1 MTQQGNT
8 PGMESATET
17 IARIFSD
24 DPSGVGSEIAG
35 LSARYE
41 RINEAVFD
49 PPAQTRRIAV
59 ANQKGGVGK
68 TSTAVNVA
76 AALALAGMRVLAG
89 KRLHRAWRQAQLG
102 RPVRL

>member
-1 MTQQGNT
+1 
-8 PGMESATET
+8 MESATET